1 MEESKEEGEEEE
13 RVNDKER
20 LESSHGWKSPCE
32 KETT

>member
-1 MEESKEEGEEEE
+1 MEESEEEEEE
-13 RVNDKER
+13 RGNDKER